1 MGLRTDCRTKVR
13 AVTSYMYLHVH
24 VCTCA
29 IASRREGLHTC
40 TSCCI
45 PYSQKLSREKTFA
58 NR

>member
-13 AVTSYMYLHVH
+13 AVTSYMYLIT
-24 VCTCA
+24 CTCA
-29 IASRREGLHTC
+29 IASRRREGLHTC